1 MSKHDL
7 SAKDVAARLNMTP
20 KNFRKRLRD
29 KELAFVHKDTRR
41 YHFTEKEA
49 ADVID
54 ALTQRRATDSG
65 SGATV
70 NISEF
75 KAKCLGLIDQV
86 YKTRQPLRITRHGR
100 PVAELIPAGPD
111 RKRKFLGDMAGTVE
125 ILGDIV
131 SPVIDLDE
139 FEAYRD

>member
-1 MSKHDL
+1 
-7 SAKDVAARLNMTP
+7 MTI
-20 KNFRKRLRD
+20 D
-29 KELAFVHKDTRR
+29 KIVVMKS
-41 YHFTEKEA
+41 
-49 ADVID
+49 I
-54 ALTQRRATDSG
+54 S
-65 SGATV
+65 
-70 NISEF
+70 ISEF
-75 KAKCLGLIDQV
+75 KAKCLGLIEQV
-86 YKTRQPLRITRHGR
+86 DKTRQPLRITRHGR

>member
-1 MSKHDL
+1 
-7 SAKDVAARLNMTP
+7 MTIVKIMVM
-20 KNFRKRLRD
+20 KN
-29 KELAFVHKDTRR
+29 
-41 YHFTEKEA
+41 
-49 ADVID
+49 I
-54 ALTQRRATDSG
+54 
-65 SGATV
+65 

-75 KAKCLGLIDQV
+75 KAKCLGLIEQV
-86 YKTRQPLRITRHGR
+86 DKTRQPLRITRHGR

-131 SPVIDLDE
+131 SPVIDLDD